1 MSDISVQELH
11 ERLQNGTAPIII
23 DVREQYEW
31 DEFHIGGQLIS
42 LGSIQA
48 ALPDLEDHINE
59 EIVVVCRSGARSSAA
74 RDFLVRQGFKNVRN
88 LTGGVL
94 AWQASF
100 GS

>member
-11 ERLQNGTAPIII
+11 ERMQNGTAPMII

-31 DEFHIGGQLIS
+31 DEFHIGGNLVP
-42 LGSIQA
+42 LGTIQA
-48 ALPDLEDHINE
+48 ALPDLEDHMEE
-59 EIVVVCRSGARSSAA
+59 EIVVMCRSGARSSAA
-74 RDFLVRQGFKNVRN
+74 RDFLVRQGFRNVRN

-94 AWQASF
+94 AWQASY